1 MFTKVRRPQ
10 TAGQSN
16 ISGPHFCRRLLLAA
30 SLAALTTLAAYASSA
45 QRNTAPTQPMTG
57 ASVEPPSKKLVLMG
71 TVTAISPVAKLP
83 SRRNWAITIRVE
95 KVKVGKFSH
104 PEFTFTVHSPSRA
117 GLEVGGHCTIEANW
131 TGRGYLVKD
140 TRRMGDKDAGR

>member
-1 MFTKVRRPQ
+1 
-10 TAGQSN
+10 
-16 ISGPHFCRRLLLAA
+16 
-30 SLAALTTLAAYASSA
+30 
-45 QRNTAPTQPMTG
+45 MTG

-95 KVKVGKFSH
+95 KVKVGKFSY
-104 PEFTFTVHSPSRA
+104 PEFSFTVHSPSMA

>member
-10 TAGQSN
+10 TTGQSN
-16 ISGPHFCRRLLLAA
+16 IRGPHFCRRLLLAA
-30 SLAALTTLAAYASSA
+30 SLAALTTLAACASST
-45 QRNTAPTQPMTG
+45 QKNNSPTQPMTG
-57 ASVEPPSKKLVLMG
+57 ASAEPPSEKLVLIG
-71 TVTAISPVAKLP
+71 TVTAISPVDNRP

-104 PEFTFTVHSPSRA
+104 PEFTFAVHSPSRA
-117 GLEVGGHCTIEANW
+117 GLEVGRHCTIEATW
-131 TGRGYLVKD
+131 TGKGYLVND